1 MNSIDSTSRSAA
13 VLHFFG
19 FFAIAVFLYVKEIER
34 LVCNRFNKPQ
44 SLNMKAVHQLSLRGP
59 KVLFLF
65 RERMMTVL
73 RILEM
78 R

>member
-1 MNSIDSTSRSAA
+1 MNTIHSTSHSAA

-19 FFAIAVFLYVKEIER
+19 FFAIAVLLEVKEIER

-44 SLNMKAVHQLSLRGP
+44 SLNTNAVHHLSLRGP
-59 KVLFLF
+59 EVLFLF
-65 RERMMTVL
+65 RKRMMTVL
-73 RILEM
+73 RILKV